1 MFKHFKNL
9 WGGTSDSPPAPA
21 PTRLEAEPR
30 EPSTSSSSGETDDEE
45 ADELDL
51 LYRQVLAGLD
61 AVEIGCDSVQA
72 DLPEDN
78 DDQPQP
84 DRDDNSNAI
93 DREPDRPTTT
103 GIQPTEP
110 TVAPHQVLEAVL
122 FVGGIDLTL
131 KRLCAV
137 LKDEF
142 PPETVE
148 QFVNELSRRYD
159 EEGRP
164 YQVHFGE
171 GGFRLRLRAD
181 YEGVCNRVF
190 GLGPREFKLSQ
201 DALEVLSLI
210 AYQQPITGNR
220 ITSLRGPNA
229 SGVLRQ
235 LLRREL
241 IALERSD
248 AKEVRYRTTPRFLQ
262 AFGIHRIDE
271 LPHIEDV
278 EFK

>member
-1 MFKHFKNL
+1 MFKQFKNL
-9 WGGTSDSPPAPA
+9 WGGASASPTTPA
-21 PTRLEAEPR
+21 PTPSEAEPR
-30 EPSTSSSSGETDDEE
+30 DPQTASSDGE

-72 DLPEDN
+72 DLPDNN

-84 DRDDNSNAI
+84 GRDFDSNSVDRG
-93 DREPDRPTTT
+93 PDRPKAT
-103 GIQPTEP
+103 GLQPTGP
-110 TVAPHQVLEAVL
+110 TVAPQQVLEAVL

-248 AKEVRYRTTPRFLQ
+248 AEEVRYRTTPRFLQ